1 MDVMTENAAPLS
13 DRAEQKSFHIIVQTS
28 LIVFT
33 TLAILYTLYLCKVI
47 IVPFVV
53 SAFLAL
59 LLSPIVRAVM
69 RMHIP
74 KLLACVIVVGF
85 LLSAIGSV
93 GSFLVEPAGRW
104 LSTVPVHSE
113 KIAFELE
120 EVTESLGDIKD
131 EVLPETKPGES
142 GTKKALNSSLYIV
155 LSSAL
160 QSALVLIV
168 QMAAIVVITFFFL
181 VFGEELLRNV
191 VKVQNT
197 FARKKLTVVMF
208 QTVRDDVSYYVL
220 VISSINVCLGLAT
233 AGAMA
238 LLGVKDPLLWGALAT
253 LLNFAPYLGP
263 LLLMIILSLVGYL
276 QYDDIAQALLAPG
289 AFLVLNILEGQFITP
304 AMLGRR
310 FNINPLV
317 VVLWMFLWS
326 WLWGAAGLL
335 LAIPML
341 MCFKIA
347 LKHTSVAGDWGDI
360 LNGHAV
366 LEQPEHD
373 KPAL

>member
-1 MDVMTENAAPLS
+1 MTENAELLS
-13 DRAEQKSFHIIVQTS
+13 ERAEQKSFHIVVQTS

-33 TLAILYTLYLCKVI
+33 TLAVLYTLYLCKMI
-47 IVPFVV
+47 IVPFVI

-59 LLSPIVRAVM
+59 LLSPIVRAVT
-69 RMHIP
+69 RVYVP
-74 KLLACVIVVGF
+74 KLLACVLVVGF
-85 LLSAIGSV
+85 LLTAIASIAD
-93 GSFLVEPAGRW
+93 LLAEPAGRW
-104 LSTVPVHSE
+104 LSTVPLISE
-113 KIAFELE
+113 KIAFEIE
-120 EVTESLGDIKD
+120 EVTESLGDIRE
-131 EVLPETKPGES
+131 EVLPETEPGES

-160 QSALVLIV
+160 QSALLLMV
-168 QMAAIVVITFFFL
+168 QMAAVVVITFFFL
-181 VFGEELLRNV
+181 VFGEELLRNI

-220 VISSINVCLGLAT
+220 VISTINVCLGIAT
-233 AGAMA
+233 AGTMA
-238 LLGVKDPLLWGALAT
+238 LLGVKDPLLWGTMAT
-253 LLNFAPYLGP
+253 VLNFAPYLGP
-263 LLLMIILSLVGYL
+263 LLLMIILGLVGFL
-276 QYDDIAQALLAPG
+276 QYDDFAQALLAPG

-304 AMLGRR
+304 ALLGRR

-347 LKHTSVAGDWGDI
+347 LKHTSFAGDWGDI
-360 LNGHAV
+360 LNGHPV
-366 LEQPEHD
+366 LEQSD
-373 KPAL
+373 SSKAAL

>member
-1 MDVMTENAAPLS
+1 MDVMTENAAPAS
-13 DRAEQKSFHIIVQTS
+13 DRAEQKSFQIIVQTS

-69 RMHIP
+69 RMRIP
-74 KLLACVIVVGF
+74 KLLACVIVVGS
-85 LLSAIGSV
+85 LLAVIGSV

-104 LSTVPVHSE
+104 LSTVPVISE

-131 EVLPETKPGES
+131 EVLPETEPGES
-142 GTKKALNSSLYIV
+142 GTQKALNSSLYIV

-160 QSALVLIV
+160 QSALLLMV
-168 QMAAIVVITFFFL
+168 QMAAVVVVTFFFL

-197 FARKKLTVVMF
+197 FARKKMTVMMF

-220 VISSINVCLGLAT
+220 VISTINVCLGLAT

-263 LLLMIILSLVGYL
+263 LLLIVILSLVGYL
-276 QYDDIAQALLAPG
+276 QYDDVAQALLAPG

-304 AMLGRR
+304 ALLGRR

-347 LKHTSVAGDWGDI
+347 LKHTSIAGDWGNI

-366 LEQPEHD
+366 LEHHEHD
-373 KPAL
+373 KAAL